1 MKRQHYNF
9 LLTTTLATILFGLT
23 ATRLMAEPISITQ
36 ELSSPITTQGQSG
49 GNVNSNDCGFVP
61 SKPQEVINITS
72 RLNYMQMSVS
82 SQGGNPTLLI
92 EGPDG
97 RFCILANSGNKL
109 LYREFGCLAPIKF
122 MWEMSKEKLIN
133 IPCVFLPSNRFED
146 PYQRTKIIKLK
157 LNSFD
162 RDVVWI
168 IYVKVVKVDR
178 KYC

>member
-61 SKPQEVINITS
+61 SQPQEVINITS

-97 RFCILANSGNKL
+97 RFCILANSGEQASL
-109 LYREFGCLAPIKF
+109 SG
-122 MWEMSKEKLIN
+122 
-133 IPCVFLPSNRFED
+133 
-146 PYQRTKIIKLK
+146 
-157 LNSFD
+157 
-162 RDVVWI
+162 VWMPGTYKV
-168 IYVKVVKVDR
+168 YVGDEQGETHQYTLR
-178 KYC
+178 LSTQQ